1 MQTICKTILF
11 YCFKCRKNADSKNP
25 KVVSTKDGRIMLLS
39 NVQCVTVK
47 NQNFIKNKKVD
58 NY

>member
-39 NVQCVTVK
+39 KCSVCNS
-47 NQNFIKNKKVD
+47 KKPKFHKEQEGR
-58 NY
+58 